1 MLRYL
6 SIGALMLSSATAM
19 AEGPSYSY
27 IQASYQ
33 EVEFDIGGGFGSADG
48 DGFGV
53 AGSVAINDSWY
64 VFAGYSSAEIES
76 VIDLN
81 QFSIGAGWHSAINET
96 TDWFVSVGYVGAEVS
111 APGFGSVDDTGFGV
125 GLGMRSMI
133 NPKLELA
140 GSINYADFGDGGETS
155 LGLGA
160 WYTISGNFA
169 VGLGADFGD
178 DVSGYGIGIRLYF
191 DK

>member
-1 MLRYL
+1 MLRFL

-27 IQASYQ
+27 IQAAYQ
-33 EVEFDIGGGFGSADG
+33 EIDLDLGGGFDADG

-53 AGSVAINDSWY
+53 AGSVAINDSWF
-64 VFAGYSSAEIES
+64 VFANYSSAEFES
-76 VIDLN
+76 VVDLN
-81 QFSIGAGWHSAINET
+81 QFGLGAGWHSPISET
-96 TDWFVSVGYVGAEVS
+96 TDWFVSVAYVGAEVS

-140 GSINYADFGDGGETS
+140 GSINYADFGDGDDTT
-155 LGLGA
+155 LGLAA
-160 WYTISGNFA
+160 WYTITGNFA

-178 DVSGYGIGIRLYF
+178 DISGYGIGIRLYF
-191 DK
+191 DQ